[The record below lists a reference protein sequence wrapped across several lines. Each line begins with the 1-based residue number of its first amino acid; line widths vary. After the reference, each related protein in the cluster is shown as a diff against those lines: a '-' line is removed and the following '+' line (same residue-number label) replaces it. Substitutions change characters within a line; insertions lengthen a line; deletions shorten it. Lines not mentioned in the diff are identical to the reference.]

1 MKRKTLSKLT
11 LPPDKMERLHLF
23 AFIGNMVNSVYSS
36 KMKFYNSNHPTS
48 ENKPLTRKC
57 LDKYA

>member
-36 KMKFYNSNHPTS
+36 KM
-48 ENKPLTRKC
+48 
-57 LDKYA
+57 